1 MNPQRRSSITD
12 LAEFIVRNY
21 ADEPQTVILAQDFI
35 YDSLCR
41 MKFPKGR
48 LLEVGSGQSNSIGL
62 ENGGSYHMLR
72 MAAEMLWQL
81 ESDGFGARPMSDDLG
96 PGRTWPPL
104 SATVVAHALHVRRV
118 VRQGKLLGLQLAAP
132 PPEAAEGTLSQR
144 SAVVVSESAG
154 MVSARSDR
162 VHSLAAGGPDLGSV
176 GESPSFSEESDLGS
190 PGKGLGLGSRKGAHG
205 FEVVVRWAT
214 TFLD

>member
-1 MNPQRRSSITD
+1 MKQNYVIALDFGYPMNPQRRSSITD

-48 LLEVGSGQSNSIGL
+48 LLEVGSGQSSSMSL

-132 PPEAAEGTLSQR
+132 PQKLPKALYR
-144 SAVVVSESAG
+144 SAAQWWCRNRPAWYLREAIGFIPLRLAG
-154 MVSARSDR
+154 
-162 VHSLAAGGPDLGSV
+162 
-176 GESPSFSEESDLGS
+176 
-190 PGKGLGLGSRKGAHG
+190 
-205 FEVVVRWAT
+205 
-214 TFLD
+214 

>member
-1 MNPQRRSSITD
+1 M
-12 LAEFIVRNY
+12 RNY

-132 PPEAAEGTLSQR
+132 PQKLPKALYR
-144 SAVVVSESAG
+144 SAAQWWCRNRPAWYLREAIGFIPLRLAG
-154 MVSARSDR
+154 QI
-162 VHSLAAGGPDLGSV
+162 
-176 GESPSFSEESDLGS
+176 
-190 PGKGLGLGSRKGAHG
+190 
-205 FEVVVRWAT
+205 
-214 TFLD
+214 